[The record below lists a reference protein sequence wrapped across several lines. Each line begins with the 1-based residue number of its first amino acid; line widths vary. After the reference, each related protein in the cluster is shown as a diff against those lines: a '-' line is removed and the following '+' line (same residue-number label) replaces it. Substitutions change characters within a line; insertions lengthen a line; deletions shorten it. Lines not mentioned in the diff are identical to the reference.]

1 MSGIVER
8 VYAHILEQI
17 LSGVLAAGTHLREV
31 EIASTLGTSRTP
43 VREALMQLEAEG
55 LVVTNRNT
63 GAMVASFSRED
74 AEEIYWMRATLEGRA
89 AGLAAMRIGKD
100 EIARLEALC
109 TEMEILGAR
118 ESIDISVWGA
128 LNTQFHLAVAAAAGS
143 RVLLG
148 QIRSLVRLPIVL
160 LQARSW
166 SRDLRQAVGFAQH
179 RELLH
184 ALATGNAGFAEAQMR
199 AHILAAVPRWVGETD
214 APEA

>member
-8 VYAHILEQI
+8 VYAHILAQI
-17 LSGVLAAGTHLREV
+17 LSGQLSGGTHLREV

-74 AEEIYWMRATLEGRA
+74 AEAIYWMRAALEGHA
-89 AGLAAMRIGKD
+89 AALAAQRMDRA
-100 EIARLEALC
+100 EIATLEALC
-109 TEMEILGAR
+109 SRMEALGDPGGADLS
-118 ESIDISVWGA
+118 EWSA
-128 LNTQFHLAVAAAAGS
+128 LNTDFHLAIAAGAGS

-160 LQARSW
+160 LQAGTW
-166 SRDLRQAVGFAQH
+166 QRDLHHAVGFAQH
-179 RELLH
+179 RDLIQ
-184 ALATGNAGFAEAQMR
+184 ALSSRNSAFAEAQMR
-199 AHILAAVPRWVGETD
+199 AHILASVPRWVREEN
-214 APEA
+214 AAAS

>member
-17 LSGVLAAGTHLREV
+17 LSGALAAGTHLREV
-31 EIASTLGTSRTP
+31 EIASALGTSRTP

-63 GAMVASFSRED
+63 GAMVASFSRTD

-89 AGLAAMRIGKD
+89 AGLAARRIDKD

-109 TEMEILGAR
+109 GEMEALG
-118 ESIDISVWGA
+118 EKGEIDLSIWGS
-128 LNTQFHLAVAAAAGS
+128 LNTQFHLTLAAAAGS

-160 LQARSW
+160 LQAGSW
-166 SRDLRQAVGFAQH
+166 SRDLHHAVGFAQH
-179 RELLH
+179 RDLLH

-199 AHILAAVPRWVGETD
+199 AHILAAVPRWVRETD
-214 APEA
+214 GSVS